1 MTTQLLDQ
9 QVQIEGNG
17 HHPEQTGGELTFES
31 RVSARHF
38 MRAPLLWRL
47 RNLRNRLRAVPALV
61 MARALGK
68 LVGLVRM
75 ESSLKARVFHPDGTV
90 IDYGVV
96 SRRVVTTAG
105 VNFLVDAFQNL
116 VEAELMKFHASG
128 TGTVAEAIGDT
139 ALGAESTTITDR
151 ATGSQTEGA
160 SANIYKT
167 VGTQTYTGSGA
178 ITEHG
183 LLSSGTEGAGT
194 LWDRSVF
201 AALNV
206 VNGSAVEWTYELT
219 CTAGG

>member
-1 MTTQLLDQ
+1 MTTKLLDQ
-9 QVQIEGNG
+9 QIKTNG
-17 HHPEQTGGELTFES
+17 HRPEGQRGDLTFE
-31 RVSARHF
+31 RILRARHF
-38 MRAPLLWRL
+38 KPMSLSWRL
-47 RNLRNRLRAVPALV
+47 RNLRHRLSAIPALV
-61 MARALGK
+61 ICQTFGK
-68 LVGLVRM
+68 LFGLVWM
-75 ESSLKARVFHPDGTV
+75 ESRLRARVFHPDGTV
-90 IDYGVV
+90 IDYGTV

-160 SANIYKT
+160 SANIYKS
-167 VGTQTYTGSGA
+167 VGTQTYTGSAA

-183 LLSSGTEGAGT
+183 LLSSATEGAGT

-201 AALNV
+201 AAINV
-206 VNGSAVEWTYELT
+206 VNGSAIEWTYELT